1 MYAVIKTGGKQY
13 KVAKNDVIL
22 VEKLP
27 GEAGA
32 AVELDEVLLVG
43 DDKSQTVGSPLVDGA
58 HVAATVLE
66 QTRGEK
72 IIVFKKKRRQN
83 YRRKAGHRQDLTALK
98 ITDIVTGGKKKAAKA
113 AEPKAEEK
121 KAAPKAEEKKA
132 APKAEVQ
139 KAAPKAEEK
148 KAAPKAAEAK
158 AAPKKAEAK
167 PAAKKAEAK
176 TEAKPAAKKAP
187 AKKPAAK
194 KAEAKPAAEKKPA
207 AKKAPAK
214 KPAAKKK
221 D

>member
-32 AVELDEVLLVG
+32 ALELDEVLLVG
-43 DDKSQTVGSPLVDGA
+43 DDNSQTVGSPLVDGA

-98 ITDIVTGGKKKAAKA
+98 ITDIVTGGKKKVAKA

-121 KAAPKAEEKKA
+121 KAAPKAEEKK
-132 APKAEVQ
+132 V
-139 KAAPKAEEK
+139 APKAEEK
-148 KAAPKAAEAK
+148 KAAPKAEEKKAEPKAEAK

-176 TEAKPAAKKAP
+176 PAAKKAP
-187 AKKPAAK
+187 AKKAEAK
-194 KAEAKPAAEKKPA
+194 ASAKPAAEKKPA

-214 KPAAKKK
+214 KPAAKK
-221 D
+221 